1 MEKLKKILSKY
12 FDLFYKHRYLIMILV
27 FCLCVLLKVSGSSIG
42 CWNQYILAN
51 IKDNSIGID
60 RGVRSDEWA
69 TLTPMFFGQVENG
82 FRYFNTA
89 LRGTATDVFM
99 VYALPVKYIF
109 QIFRPFLLGFIIFGA
124 ERGLSFFWC
133 GRLIALFLV
142 SLDFFMILTKK
153 NKPLSFVGS
162 FMILFA
168 PIVQWW
174 FAVNGI
180 AELFIFGELIII
192 MLYKYLNTDSF
203 KKRLLYLLVI
213 YICAGGYALIMYPS
227 WQIPMAFVYLA
238 LAIWVLIENYKK
250 EKIKLKDII
259 SIIVMI
265 GLLGISLYIILN
277 KSMDTI
283 KTVTNTDYPGKR
295 FELGGGQIGFLFSYV
310 IGMFLPFKG
319 ENLFAN
325 APEQAMFFTLFP
337 IGLIL
342 SIRELIKKGK
352 KDRLLII
359 LLICYLFLGTW
370 CIVGFPKI
378 LAKITMLYNSQAHR
392 SLIALGFLD
401 ILLLLRSL
409 SINRESMPKKFALAL
424 TFALTGLIVYKV
436 KMFEGVYVGKKMI
449 VIMVITCLGL
459 FYTALRYSN
468 KKCKY
473 LFCLGMIFVM
483 FICGSMVNPIRF
495 GAGVFTKS
503 EILKNVKRIDKKDR
517 GIWIT
522 EGEAYP
528 VNNYIAIAGVKTIN
542 VTNTYP
548 DLDKWYKLDKN
559 KKYKSIYNRYAHITI
574 NLVDEEKDKFEL
586 KNPDVFVVNI
596 DLKDL
601 DTLNVKYIFTRNNLE
616 KYNNEKYRF
625 KKIYK
630 YNNYNIY
637 NVMRNN

>member
-1 MEKLKKILSKY
+1 MKKKLSKALDY
-12 FDLFYKHRYLIMILV
+12 FYNHRYLIMFII
-27 FCLCVLLKVSGSSIG
+27 FCLCLIFKISGSSIG
-42 CWNQYILAN
+42 YWDGVIHVE
-51 IKDNSIGID
+51 NSDHFLGIN
-60 RGVRSDEWA
+60 RGVRADEWA
-69 TLTPMFFGQVENG
+69 TFTPLLFSQVANG
-82 FRYFNTA
+82 FKYFNTS

-99 VYALPVKYIF
+99 IYALPVKYIF

-162 FMILFA
+162 FMILLA
-168 PIVQWW
+168 PIIQWW

-213 YICAGGYALIMYPS
+213 YVSAGGYTLIMYPS

-238 LAIWVLIENYKK
+238 LAIWVIIENYKK
-250 EKIKLKDII
+250 EKIKLKDVV
-259 SIIVMI
+259 SIILTI
-265 GLLGISLYIILN
+265 GLLGISLLMILN

-283 KTVTNTDYPGKR
+283 KIVTNTDYPGKR
-295 FELGGGQIGFLFSYV
+295 FELGGGQLNFLFSYV
-310 IGMFLPFKG
+310 IGIFLPFKS
-319 ENLFAN
+319 ENLVAN
-325 APEQAMFFTLFP
+325 APEQALFFTLFP

-342 SIRELIKKGK
+342 SIRELLKKGK
-352 KDRLLII
+352 KDKLLII
-359 LLICYLFLGTW
+359 LLVTYLFIGIY
-370 CIVGFPKI
+370 CVHGFPRI
-378 LAKITMLYNSQAHR
+378 ISKITLLSNSQSHR
-392 SLIALGFLD
+392 SLLALGLID
-401 ILLLLRSL
+401 ILLLMRSL
-409 SINRESMPKKFALAL
+409 SSNRESISKKFALAL
-424 TFALTGLIVYKV
+424 TFILTGLIVYKV
-436 KMFEGVYVGKKMI
+436 KMFHSAYISKKMI
-449 VIMVITCLGL
+449 LILVVTCLYL

-473 LFCLGMIFVM
+473 LFCFGMIFVM

-495 GAGVFTKS
+495 GSSIFTKS
-503 EILKNVKRIDKKDR
+503 EVLNNIKKIDKKDS

-522 EGEAYP
+522 EGEPYP
-528 VNNYIAIAGVKTIN
+528 VNNYIAISGVKTIN

-548 DLDKWYKLDKN
+548 DLNKWYKIDKN

-574 NLVDEEKDKFEL
+574 NLVDEEKNKFEL
-586 KNPDVFVVNI
+586 KNPDVFVVNM
-596 DLKDL
+596 DLEDL
-601 DTLNVKYIFTRNNLE
+601 DTLNVKYIFTRNSLE
-616 KYNNEKYRF
+616 KFNNEKYRF